1 MKAAEVIVIVSI
13 VVLGLGALKSMSDSQ
28 VAAFKAM

>member
-1 MKAAEVIVIVSI
+1 MKAAEVIVVLCL

-28 VAAFKAM
+28 VAAFKAL